1 MSSMRAFS
9 EVGFMKSAISNAAF
23 EQIRSYVHRTSG
35 IQIGVEK
42 KAMVTGRLWRRLE
55 KLGCDTFE
63 DYLAFVRTS
72 EGAGERATM
81 LDLLT
86 TNETYFFREPA
97 HFELLRRK
105 IIPEQG
111 TRKLRVWC
119 GASST
124 GEEPYSLAMVLAD
137 CRAPA
142 SWEVVASDISGKVL
156 EHARAGI
163 YRMERLEYMPA
174 DYLKRFCL
182 RGTDEFE
189 GKFAIAPS
197 LRKQVKFAQH
207 NLLEPLDD
215 SEGFDVVFLRNV
227 LIYFDQPTKQR
238 VLNNVMRALRPG
250 GWLILSHCET
260 LQGLDLPVCMHS
272 PSIYT
277 KTSGAAKTPGTVS
290 AIRSL
295 P

>member
-1 MSSMRAFS
+1 
-9 EVGFMKSAISNAAF
+9 MKSAISTAAF
-23 EQIRSYVHRTSG
+23 EQIRSYVHRTAG
-35 IQIGVEK
+35 IQIGAEK
-42 KAMVTGRLWRRLE
+42 KSMVIGRLWRRLE
-55 KLGCDTFE
+55 KFGCETFE
-63 DYLAFVRTS
+63 EYLAFVRSS
-72 EGAGERATM
+72 EGASERATM

-111 TRKLRVWC
+111 GQKLRVWC

-137 CRAPA
+137 CRAPG
-142 SWEVVASDISGKVL
+142 SWEVFASDISGKVL
-156 EHARAGI
+156 EQARAGI
-163 YRMERLEYMPA
+163 YRMERLEYLPT

-189 GKFAIAPS
+189 GKFAIAPA
-197 LRKQVKFAQH
+197 LRKQVRFAQH

-227 LIYFDQPTKQR
+227 LIYFDQPTKQK
-238 VLNNVMRALRPG
+238 VLDNVMRALRPG

-260 LQGLDLPVCMHS
+260 LQGLHLPVRMHS

-277 KTSGAAKTPGTVS
+277 KTDQQHKTGGTVT
-290 AIRSL
+290 ALRSPL
-295 P
+295 

>member
-1 MSSMRAFS
+1 
-9 EVGFMKSAISNAAF
+9 MKSAISNAAF
-23 EQIRSYVHRTSG
+23 EQIRSYVHRTAG
-35 IQIGVEK
+35 IQIGAEK

-55 KLGCDTFE
+55 KFGCETFE
-63 DYLAFVRTS
+63 EYLAFVRTS

-86 TNETYFFREPA
+86 TNETYFFRESA

-105 IIPEQG
+105 IIPEHSGQ
-111 TRKLRVWC
+111 KLRVWC

-137 CRAPA
+137 CRAPG
-142 SWEVVASDISGKVL
+142 SWEVFASDISGKVL
-156 EHARAGI
+156 EQARSGI
-163 YRMERLEYMPA
+163 YRMERLEYLPT

-197 LRKQVKFAQH
+197 LRKQVRFAQH

-215 SEGFDVVFLRNV
+215 GEGFDVVFLRNV
-227 LIYFDQPTKQR
+227 LIYFDQATKQK
-238 VLNNVMRALRPG
+238 VLDNVLRALRPG

-260 LQGLDLPVCMHS
+260 LQGLDLPVRMHS

-277 KTSGAAKTPGTVS
+277 KTGAGKTAATVAALRRLS
-290 AIRSL
+290 
-295 P
+295 

>member
-1 MSSMRAFS
+1 
-9 EVGFMKSAISNAAF
+9 MKSAISTAAF
-23 EQIRSYVHRTSG
+23 EQIRSYVHRTAG
-35 IQIGVEK
+35 IQIGAEK

-55 KLGCDTFE
+55 NLGCETFE
-63 DYLAFVRTS
+63 EYLAFVRTS
-72 EGAGERATM
+72 EGASERATM

-105 IIPEQG
+105 IIPAQAG
-111 TRKLRVWC
+111 QKLRVWC

-137 CRAPA
+137 CRAPG
-142 SWEVVASDISGKVL
+142 SWEVFASDISGKVL

-163 YRMERLEYMPA
+163 YRMERLEYLPS

-197 LRKQVKFAQH
+197 LRKQVRFAQH

-215 SEGFDVVFLRNV
+215 GEGFDVVFLRNV
-227 LIYFDQPTKQR
+227 LIYFDQATKQK
-238 VLNNVMRALRPG
+238 VLDNVLRSLRPG

-260 LQGLDLPVCMHS
+260 LQGLNVPVRMHS
-272 PSIYT
+272 PSVYT
-277 KTSGAAKTPGTVS
+277 KTSGVTTSGSSVT
-290 AIRSL
+290 AIRSPL
-295 P
+295 